1 MVSMITQAGL
11 AIQTIQEQLTNV
23 LSQLLAGQ
31 PIQLAYLYGSAAS
44 GHTHQWS
51 DIDIGVVFDPAA
63 PLDDYQRFMLTI
75 TVEADLE
82 QYYQRSACEVRRIDN
97 APLRVQGNVV
107 TNGKLLYSKDARFR
121 VAYETQIRQA
131 YFDFLPVITQQCDA
145 YFARALATAKDKK
158 FMFERNKVQSILK
171 NLDEYVGELQKLAQ
185 LERTAFLA
193 SSLHQNA
200 TKYCLQTA
208 VECCIDLNN
217 HLIATLGFR
226 APESYADTFAVL
238 GEEGILDE
246 PFVKTARQMVSVRNR
261 VVHLYWAVDNIL
273 LYDILQHN
281 LNDFIRYKTQILTFI
296 ADFPQ

>member
-1 MVSMITQAGL
+1 MTTRSSIHDL
-11 AIQTIQEQLTNV
+11 PSIQERLTDV
-23 LSQLLAGQ
+23 LPQLLAGQ
-31 PIQLAYLYGSAAS
+31 PVQLAYLYGSAAS
-44 GHTHQWS
+44 GYMHQWS
-51 DIDIGVVFDPAA
+51 DIDIGLVFDPAA

-82 QYYQRSACEVRRIDN
+82 HYYKLFGCEVRRIDD
-97 APLRVQGNVV
+97 APLNVQGNVV
-107 TNGKLLYSKDARFR
+107 TNGKLLYCKDDQFR

-145 YFARALATAKDKK
+145 YFVRELAIANDKK
-158 FMFERNKVQSILK
+158 PMFERNKVQSILK
-171 NLDEYVGELQKLAQ
+171 NLDDYVAELEKLAQ
-185 LERTAFLA
+185 VEHATFLA

-226 APESYADTFAVL
+226 APEGYADTFVVL
-238 GEEGILDE
+238 GEQGILDE

-261 VVHLYWAVDNIL
+261 IVHLYWAVDHAL
-273 LYDILQHN
+273 LYDILQNN
-281 LNDFIRYKTQILTFI
+281 LNDFRRYKALILAFV